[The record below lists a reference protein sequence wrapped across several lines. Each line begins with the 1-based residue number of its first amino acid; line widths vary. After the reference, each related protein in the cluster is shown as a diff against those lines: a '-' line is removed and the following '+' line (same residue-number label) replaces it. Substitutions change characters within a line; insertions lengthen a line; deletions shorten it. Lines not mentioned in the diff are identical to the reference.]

1 MRIWHYKILNYLPKK
16 TLLAQWRELNSIF
29 AKQDKHI
36 LINYIYE
43 YDKENLLL
51 YTQYVFRAMENKGM
65 KIKSFTK
72 FNEYFGDCGVSGRD
86 VDKGVNPFPEHHTDR
101 YLRQCYY
108 NLEEKYDRGQK
119 DFDNKT
125 FEKLE
130 EFVFG
135 TNNDF
140 VIKPISKMVFCSA
153 GMVRF
158 GKEHTNKI
166 LKRLGFFTPVY
177 LDEFTEKKGDE

>member
-1 MRIWHYKILNYLPKK
+1 M
-16 TLLAQWRELNSIF
+16 NSIF

-72 FNEYFGDCGVSGRD
+72 FNKYFIDCGISGRD
-86 VDKGVNPFPEHHTDR
+86 VDKNVNPFPDHHNFR
-101 YLRQCYY
+101 YLEQCYF

-119 DFDNKT
+119 DFDPIT
-125 FEKLE
+125 FRKLRDFYLKEKH
-130 EFVFG
+130 EFYK
-135 TNNDF
+135 D
-140 VIKPISKMVFCSA
+140 
-153 GMVRF
+153 
-158 GKEHTNKI
+158 
-166 LKRLGFFTPVY
+166 
-177 LDEFTEKKGDE
+177 

>member
-72 FNEYFGDCGVSGRD
+72 FNKYFGDCGISGRD
-86 VDKGVNPFPEHHTDR
+86 VDKKVNPFPYHHNFR
-101 YLRQCYY
+101 YLEQCYF

-119 DFDNKT
+119 DFNRIT
-125 FEKLE
+125 FRYLREFYLKEKH
-130 EFVFG
+130 EFYK
-135 TNNDF
+135 D
-140 VIKPISKMVFCSA
+140 
-153 GMVRF
+153 
-158 GKEHTNKI
+158 
-166 LKRLGFFTPVY
+166 
-177 LDEFTEKKGDE
+177 